1 MASLWTCYSDEN
13 ENSLLLWEEDV
24 FPKILCKKSL
34 WRVIRKIPATRC
46 VLSALKRRIDTED
59 YNRYHTRTCVGCSG
73 CSTPRF
79 HRILPARGFQDEMRG
94 FGDTMRGFGDTASRV
109 LVTSFVG
116 RGPAGALFPLQRS
129 DTQSETALAPR
140 PRERSWPKRQGTIG
154 KKTIS
159 HRRPPRTIRA
169 ASDGTAIVVVDG
181 SLFLYNWEPKDR
193 VSFSSYIHMLATITK

>member
-59 YNRYHTRTCVGCSG
+59 YNRYHTRACVGCSG

-94 FGDTMRGFGDTASRV
+94 FGDTASRV
-109 LVTSFVG
+109 LVTSLVVAG
-116 RGPAGALFPLQRS
+116 RRVVSVAEILDINL
-129 DTQSETALAPR
+129 TALAPAT
-140 PRERSWPKRQGTIG
+140 REAGRRGDHRQEDNIASKTAKNYTRSQ
-154 KKTIS
+154 
-159 HRRPPRTIRA
+159 
-169 ASDGTAIVVVDG
+169 
-181 SLFLYNWEPKDR
+181 
-193 VSFSSYIHMLATITK
+193 